1 MTKTYLLDLTPEE
14 IEKLLVSWGHSA
26 FRGRQVVKWLYE
38 KRVDSFDSCTDMP
51 KGLREELSKKA
62 AARTLTLDTR
72 ELSCLDGTIRYQF
85 LTHDGFRIPTVFL
98 PSRDR
103 NSVCISTQ
111 IGCPIGC
118 TFCASGRVKFRRNL
132 SAGEIVE
139 QILQA
144 EHETGR
150 RITGV
155 LFMGMGEPLMNY
167 DNTVAALKAI
177 TGFRQLGIGRRHIT
191 VSTSGV
197 VPNIRKLADETM
209 GVRLALSLHAPDDA
223 TRHRFIP
230 DKLPYSVIDILQ
242 AGLYYSRKTNSR
254 LTLEYNL
261 VGEVNDSVK
270 AAETFAKLIN
280 TAARLKDEVQVNL
293 IPCNPTDRSKFDP
306 PVEEHINRFKNI
318 LLKHDILVNI
328 REAKGA
334 DIGAACGQL
343 GV

>member
-14 IEKLLVSWGHSA
+14 IEKLLISWGHSA

-38 KRVDSFDSCTDMP
+38 KRVDSFEKCTDMP
-51 KGLREELSKKA
+51 KDLRDQLEKKA

-72 ELSCLDGTIRYQF
+72 ELSCLDGTVRYQF
-85 LTHDGFRIPTVFL
+85 KTHDGFRIPTVFL

-118 TFCASGRVKFRRNL
+118 TFCASGKVKFRRNL
-132 SAGEIVE
+132 SSGEIIE
-139 QILQA
+139 QIFQA
-144 EHETGR
+144 ESETGR

-177 TGFRQLGIGRRHIT
+177 TGFHQLGIGRRHVT
-191 VSTSGV
+191 VSTAGV
-197 VPNIRKLADETM
+197 VPNIRKLAEETS
-209 GVRLALSLHAPDDA
+209 GVRLALSMHAADDA
-223 TRHRFIP
+223 TRHHFIT
-230 DKLPYSVIDILQ
+230 DKLPYSIKDILQ
-242 AGLYYSRKTNSR
+242 AGLFYSRKTNSR

-261 VGEVNDSVK
+261 VSEINDSPK
-270 AAETFAKLIN
+270 DAENFAKLVR
-280 TAARLKDEVQVNL
+280 TAAHAKDEVQVNL
-293 IPCNPTDRSKFDP
+293 IPCNPTDRDKFHP
-306 PVEEHINRFKNI
+306 PSEENINRFKNI
-318 LLKHDILVNI
+318 LLKNDILVNI